1 MVELSENILDLD
13 PDHGKIFR
21 NYSTLVTPNFV
32 QTAFGP
38 NNWDRRLKFCLQ
50 SLVFVIYIDHEEHS
64 RSEVIILTSI
74 NSENTGKYHFF
85 TLIQL

>member
-38 NNWDRRLKFCLQ
+38 NNWLKFCMQPLIVVLYILLLQ
-50 SLVFVIYIDHEEHS
+50 TFIEKTKRKYLYKKNHRVLYIDH
-64 RSEVIILTSI
+64 
-74 NSENTGKYHFF
+74 
-85 TLIQL
+85 